1 MSLKLREF
9 IKKIRA
15 CKTLDEER
23 CLCNKESAQIR
34 NLKKVKKNKKLT
46 KQNLGPSATLCS
58 SFPFQMYGNVFNGIS
73 NSIYSYDLF
82 RFISKQ

>member
-1 MSLKLREF
+1 MSVKLREF

-34 NLKKVKKNKKLT
+34 NLKKVKNKSKFF
-46 KQNLGPSATLCS
+46 LGPSATLCS
-58 SFPFQMYGNVFNGIS
+58 TFPFKMYGNVINGIS
-73 NSIYSYDLF
+73 HSIYSHDMF
-82 RFISKQ
+82 RIISK

>member
-34 NLKKVKKNKKLT
+34 NLKKVKK
-46 KQNLGPSATLCS
+46 
-58 SFPFQMYGNVFNGIS
+58 I
-73 NSIYSYDLF
+73 I
-82 RFISKQ
+82 

>member
-23 CLCNKESAQIR
+23 SLCNKESAQIR
-34 NLKKVKKNKKLT
+34 NLKKVKKIKNLT
-46 KQNLGPSATLCS
+46 KQNLGSSPTLCS
-58 SFPFQMYGNVFNGIS
+58 TFLIKMYGNVFNGIS
-73 NSIYSYDLF
+73 NSIYSHDMF
-82 RFISKQ
+82 RSFSK